1 MNEHPEFTKLSVEGH
16 TDNRGGANHNLDLS
30 RRRAASV
37 MKWLT
42 DHGVAQARLSSKGL
56 GMTTPIDSNDTDAGR
71 QNNRRVEFHIL
82 EKDGKPFSE

>member
-1 MNEHPEFTKLSVEGH
+1 MTEHPEFTKLSVEGH
-16 TDNRGGANHNLDLS
+16 TDSRGNANHNLDLS

-42 DHGVAQARLSSKGL
+42 ERGIAKARLESKGF
-56 GMTTPIDSNDTDAGR
+56 GMTKPIDSNDSDTGR

-82 EKDGKPFSE
+82 EKDGKPLSE